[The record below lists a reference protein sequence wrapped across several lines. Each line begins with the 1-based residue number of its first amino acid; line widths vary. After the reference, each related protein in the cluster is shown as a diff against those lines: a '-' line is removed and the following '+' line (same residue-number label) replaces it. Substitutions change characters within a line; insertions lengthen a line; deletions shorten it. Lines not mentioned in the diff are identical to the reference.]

1 MEPGLCGTAVQWAR
15 GDPRL
20 TASGPLSLCLLAL
33 ERQLEGVFK
42 GMIPSDIEVGNFKCE

>member
-15 GDPRL
+15 GDPRP

-42 GMIPSDIEVGNFKCE
+42 GKISCELAV